1 MAKIQSVCV
10 YCGASNHAAAIYKQ
24 TADRFGQLVATH
36 GLKLVYGGGRVGLM
50 GVVADAVV
58 NGGGEVI
65 GYIPQHL
72 DEYEG
77 GHNGIHELHIVDS
90 MHTRKSKMAENS
102 DAFVILP
109 GGFGTLD
116 ELFEILTWR
125 QLGLHHKPI
134 IVMNV
139 NNYWDPLVGLLNNV
153 VDQSFASTSD
163 LRYVQ
168 IVTSPEEAAEVL
180 LSTDLGTRDFKAKI
194 A

>member
-1 MAKIQSVCV
+1 MAKIKSVCV
-10 YCGASNHAAAIYKQ
+10 YCGASNHAAAVYKQ
-24 TADRFGQLVATH
+24 AADDFGQLIAQN

-58 NGGGEVI
+58 KGGGEVI

-90 MHTRKSKMAENS
+90 MHTRKSKMAESS
-102 DAFVILP
+102 DAFVMLP

-125 QLGLHHKPI
+125 QIGLHSKPI
-134 IVMNV
+134 VVMNV
-139 NNYWDPLVGLLNNV
+139 NNYWDPLVALLNNV
-153 VDQSFASTSD
+153 VDQAFATTGD
-163 LRYVQ
+163 LGFVQ
-168 IVTSPEEAAEVL
+168 VVTSPAEAARFL
-180 LSTDLGTRDFKAKI
+180 LETDFVAQEFRARI